1 MLSSY
6 ITVVGNVA
14 SEPRLEVGEDG
25 ASRCYFRVA
34 CSERRQDRAT
44 QQWVDHATTFFSIT
58 VWRDMADNVVKTLRK
73 GDRVVLAGRFRQREW
88 KAKDGSVGT
97 SLEVDVDVI
106 GPDLRWR
113 AASVDR
119 TQRVKAAA
127 EPEAESAREAESAAE
142 PPAADAR
149 WDAPAPD
156 FDHQTGQILEPASE
170 LEPVDS
176 SAA

>member
-14 SEPRLEVGEDG
+14 SEPKLEVGEDG
-25 ASRCYFRVA
+25 AARCYFRLA
-34 CSERRQDRAT
+34 SSERRQDRESKE
-44 QQWVDHATTFFSIT
+44 WVDHATTFYSIT

-73 GDRVVLAGRFRQREW
+73 GDRVVLAGRFRQRDW
-88 KAKDGSVGT
+88 TAKDGTPGS

-113 AASVDR
+113 AASIDR
-119 TQRVKAAA
+119 TQRVKVAADPGDA
-127 EPEAESAREAESAAE
+127 STES
-142 PPAADAR
+142 PVDDAR
-149 WDAPAPD
+149 WDVGVAGV
-156 FDHQTGQILEPASE
+156 DHQTGEILEP
-170 LEPVDS
+170 VGS

>member
-25 ASRCYFRVA
+25 ASRCYFRLA
-34 CSERRQDRAT
+34 SSERRQDRESKE
-44 QQWVDHATTFFSIT
+44 WVDHATTFYSIT

-73 GDRVVLAGRFRQREW
+73 GDRVVLAGRFRNREW
-88 KAKDGSVGT
+88 TAKDGTAGS

-113 AASVDR
+113 AASIDR
-119 TQRVKAAA
+119 TQRVKAA
-127 EPEAESAREAESAAE
+127 ESGLDQDAAVAV
-142 PPAADAR
+142 PDSP
-149 WDAPAPD
+149 WDAPVPGI
-156 FDHQTGQILEPASE
+156 DHQTEEILEPDAGR
-170 LEPVDS
+170 EPVGS

>member
-14 SEPRLEVGEDG
+14 SEPKLEVGEDG
-25 ASRCYFRVA
+25 VSRCYFRLA
-34 CSERRQDRAT
+34 SSERRQDRDSK
-44 QQWVDHATTFFSIT
+44 QWVDHATTFFSIT
-58 VWRDMADNVVKTLRK
+58 VWRDMADHVVKTLRK
-73 GDRVVLAGRFRQREW
+73 GDRAVLAGRLRQRSFT
-88 KAKDGSVGT
+88 AKDGTPGI

-113 AASVDR
+113 AATIDR
-119 TQRVKAAA
+119 TQRVKPG
-127 EPEAESAREAESAAE
+127 EESGAE
-142 PPAADAR
+142 PPPVDSR

-156 FDHQTGQILEPASE
+156 FDHQTGEILEPASD
-170 LEPVDS
+170 LEPVGT